1 MSVKKTGAVVSRRGF
16 LKSVAATGG
25 AVAVTA
31 VAAESA
37 NAATSPGSTEDP
49 EAQNSTKGYHVT
61 PHILDYYE
69 KARF

>member
-37 NAATSPGSTEDP
+37 NAGTLPGSLENQ
-49 EAQNSTKGYHVT
+49 EAHSSTKGYHVT
-61 PHILDYYE
+61 PHILEYYE